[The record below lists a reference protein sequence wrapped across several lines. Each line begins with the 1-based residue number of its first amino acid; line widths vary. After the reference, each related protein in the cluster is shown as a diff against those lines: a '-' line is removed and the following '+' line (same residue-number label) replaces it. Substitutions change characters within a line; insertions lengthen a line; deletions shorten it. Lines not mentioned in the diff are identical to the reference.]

1 MGRRPPT
8 VFLYTDYSSESLDTD
23 VIAEHLNWLG
33 IPTVKRGDLFQ
44 FLGNSEACRRIAG
57 LMARSRVADI
67 GEPLDALLPESP
79 ADADSEL
86 RKMTGCESV
95 RGEFYD
101 GLWLQRILHRALADK
116 APGEPDG
123 LSVHMVFTGR
133 LFGTYGERR
142 YHARVILTGS
152 PALISTSG
160 LVEAP
165 ARPGEYYFIK
175 GGLLRSG
182 GDISELDRMYKGR
195 YVEYDDPRTSPIM
208 CSYALQAVYYELIG
222 NEFCGDAGCCLYNS
236 HWQEEVLRIQ
246 YEGNMCKKCV
256 EELKEF
262 LILGKG

>member
-1 MGRRPPT
+1 MGKPPT
-8 VFLYTDYSSESLDTD
+8 AFIYTDYPSGSLDTD
-23 VIAEHLNWLG
+23 VIAEHLNGLG

-44 FLGNSEACRRIAG
+44 FLGNSEASRRIAA

-79 ADADSEL
+79 ADASSEL
-86 RKMTGCESV
+86 RKMTGRESV

-101 GLWLQRILHRALADK
+101 GLWLQRILHRAIADN

-123 LSVHMVFTGR
+123 QSIHIVFTGR

-182 GDISELDRMYKGR
+182 GDVSELDRMYKGR
-195 YVEYDDPRTSPIM
+195 YVEYDDPKTSSIM
-208 CSYALQAVYYELIG
+208 CSYALQAVYYELTG

-246 YEGNMCKKCV
+246 YEGNMCKKCA
-256 EELKEF
+256 EEFEEF
-262 LILGKG
+262 LGKDK